1 MFQPKNNAIAIAVDD
16 EHSIDDLVT
25 LIAPHISSGQ
35 TIEGSGRFIRCAP
48 WRAKRR
54 RVVPGSR
61 EARLLTRRAHSAR
74 GEAKRASERGVQP
87 FVGVLRSQHRACEG
101 VAKRHG
107 RRAAGAI
114 IGCRRSSAFWGL
126 GCPKTHHE
134 IEDSLLA
141 MKAGKR
147 EEGSVNR
154 KERLGGL
161 LKYYHRE
168 AA

>member
-61 EARLLTRRAHSAR
+61 EARLLTRRALAPEGKQSAWSGR
-74 GEAKRASERGVQP
+74 WGQLSGA
-87 FVGVLRSQHRACEG
+87 VLRG
-101 VAKRHG
+101 
-107 RRAAGAI
+107 
-114 IGCRRSSAFWGL
+114 
-126 GCPKTHHE
+126 
-134 IEDSLLA
+134 
-141 MKAGKR
+141 
-147 EEGSVNR
+147 
-154 KERLGGL
+154 
-161 LKYYHRE
+161 
-168 AA
+168 